1 MALRNHLSTRLPD
14 YMVPSAFVRL
24 DAFPFTSNGKIDH
37 RALPKP
43 SEDSFAHEEYEEP
56 QGRSIRH
63 SEIETALASIWADL
77 LRLDRVSRNDSFFAL
92 GGHSLM
98 AVQMMSRV
106 ASLGAR
112 VPLATLFAS
121 PCLAEFAVEIKS
133 RLGEDSVVHPPIISV
148 PRQEMM
154 PLSFAQQRM
163 WFLAQMDG
171 VSDTNH
177 VPLTIRLRG
186 ALNRDAWQRA
196 MDDLFTRHEALRTIF
211 MAVDGEPYMKLLAPQ
226 VPGLHRLAKTVL
238 FRERLKNQSEYWR
251 KTLAGVPVMIEL
263 PTDRPRPSHQSFAGA
278 RIPIALDADLTS
290 FRKRLSQEHG
300 VTLFMT
306 ILTAWSVVLSR
317 LSSQDDIVIGYP
329 SANRGCH

>member
-24 DAFPFTSNGKIDH
+24 DAFPLTSNGKIDR

-56 QGRSIRH
+56 QG
-63 SEIETALASIWADL
+63 EIERALASIWADL

-98 AVQMMSRV
+98 AVQMMNRV
-106 ASLGAR
+106 AALGAH
-112 VPLATLFAS
+112 VPLATLFAL
-121 PCLAEFAVEIKS
+121 PCLSEFATEIKS
-133 RLGEDSVVHPPIISV
+133 RLGKDSIVLPPIVSV

-171 VSDTNH
+171 VSDTYH

-186 ALNRDAWQRA
+186 ALNREAWQRA
-196 MDDLFTRHEALRTIF
+196 MDDLFARHEALRTIF
-211 MAVDGEPYMKLLAPQ
+211 VAVNGQPYMKLLAPQ
-226 VPGLHRLAKTVL
+226 GKVHL
-238 FRERLKNQSEYWR
+238 Y
-251 KTLAGVPVMIEL
+251 
-263 PTDRPRPSHQSFAGA
+263 
-278 RIPIALDADLTS
+278 
-290 FRKRLSQEHG
+290 
-300 VTLFMT
+300 
-306 ILTAWSVVLSR
+306 
-317 LSSQDDIVIGYP
+317 VID
-329 SANRGCH
+329 